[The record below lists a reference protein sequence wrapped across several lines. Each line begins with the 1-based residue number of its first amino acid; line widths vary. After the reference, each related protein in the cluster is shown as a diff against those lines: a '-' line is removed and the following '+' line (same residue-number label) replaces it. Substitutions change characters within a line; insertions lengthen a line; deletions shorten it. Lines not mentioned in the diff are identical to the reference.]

1 MLNRRWPVPKL
12 LSGKLTPSAAL
23 RQYVPGA
30 PMAGALSQ
38 VRLPVS
44 PFMKGLT
51 FET

>member
-12 LSGKLTPSAAL
+12 LSGKLTPSAEL
-23 RQYVPGA
+23 MQDN
-30 PMAGALSQ
+30 AGGIPPDALSH

-44 PFMKGLT
+44 PFMKGLA